1 MAYKYSRVSSI
12 SERGLDW
19 QDIEGA
25 EQVNEETE
33 MSEVIS
39 HKYWI
44 ASERNSPEFFK
55 WIISSLPGM
64 LARSLVRLL
73 GCLDGETLSTMFINM
88 VVYAIIN
95 MDLVFL
101 LRNELC

>member
-1 MAYKYSRVSSI
+1 MDHQFTVP
-12 SERGLDW
+12 GL
-19 QDIEGA
+19 
-25 EQVNEETE
+25 
-33 MSEVIS
+33 
-39 HKYWI
+39 
-44 ASERNSPEFFK
+44 
-55 WIISSLPGM
+55 

-73 GCLDGETLSTMFINM
+73 GCLDGETLSIMFINM